1 MLGES
6 ALALALD
13 GDRLPAMAGVLT
25 PATALGRVLVDRLVA
40 QGFTFSCARDEG

>member
-13 GDRLPAMAGVLT
+13 GDLLPGGGGVLT
-25 PATALGRVLVDRLVA
+25 PAAGLGSVLVDRLVA
-40 QGFTFSCARDEG
+40 QDFTFDCERVDS